1 MYAESIWQEPLSC
14 LLQKI
19 QDKHIDFGALQHFHE
34 WIHTEQHPHPVDHVE
49 QASYFE
55 REWQDNFSK
64 ATHNLLGQW
73 PGFLRTSTA
82 ESPWLETRSPEV
94 VTQEAR
100 CFIHAY
106 KKAAQARF
114 SAQQCHWHP
123 WNPSLKA
130 RAPLAGCKKKGA
142 PNKCKHGFPKKT
154 NVLSRV
160 ICRGNARR
168 FQVST
173 KGRRNALGLWLGAR
187 EDAWL
192 SGTMTAFSVWLFG
205 NSHTAVNYR
214 VPLCPATHDPECQRN
229 CLQQATAGKLQRLM
243 QQASHPLL
251 YGVPAKATTSR
262 TERTPASRQATAFP
276 PHQRWQR
283 SDRGPLSQGGQS
295 RVWRP

>member
-1 MYAESIWQEPLSC
+1 MDSHRTASPSSRPRGASILLRKRMARQLQQSYSQSFRPVARFPSNLNCRKSLARDSLARSSDAGSPMFHPRLQESSSSKIFCPAMSLASMEPLPQSS
-14 LLQKI
+14 
-19 QDKHIDFGALQHFHE
+19 G
-34 WIHTEQHPHPVDHVE
+34 
-49 QASYFE
+49 
-55 REWQDNFSK
+55 
-64 ATHNLLGQW
+64 
-73 PGFLRTSTA
+73 
-82 ESPWLETRSPEV
+82 
-94 VTQEAR
+94 
-100 CFIHAY
+100 
-106 KKAAQARF
+106 
-114 SAQQCHWHP
+114 
-123 WNPSLKA
+123 PSS
-130 RAPLAGCKKKGA
+130 RMQKKGA

-168 FQVST
+168 FQVSA